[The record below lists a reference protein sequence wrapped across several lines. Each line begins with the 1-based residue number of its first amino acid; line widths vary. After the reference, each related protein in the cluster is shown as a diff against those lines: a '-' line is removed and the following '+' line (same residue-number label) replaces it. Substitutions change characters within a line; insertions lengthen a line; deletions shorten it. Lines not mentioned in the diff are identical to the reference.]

1 VWTLLALVAV
11 VVSYLL
17 NLLIG
22 VLCII
27 VPLLVLPR
35 SGLWGFLLLLFGGVA
50 GITILWSSVPRRQKF
65 KPPGVLLDLAR
76 HPKLA
81 AEIESVATALA
92 EPMPREV
99 YLVLVPNA
107 FVAESGGHGR
117 ILGLGL
123 PLLGALT
130 VSEFRA
136 VLAHEFAHYYS
147 GDTRLG
153 PWLYSARASM
163 VRVLTNLHTGGAS
176 AFLRALTAFVVIRI
190 AYLGV
195 FGAMRL
201 YGKALLRVT
210 NFLSRRQEYRCDELA
225 CHIGGSTAFI
235 KALQSIHVASIAFAP
250 FWKSEIEP
258 AVAAG
263 FCPPLADGF
272 ARFLN
277 APSIKKQTGGKLEQA
292 MSEPRENEFD
302 THPPLAERIR
312 RASGI
317 HGFEGPRE
325 EGMAATLLEDPGQVE
340 AQLIGF
346 AAPAV
351 KVSALRKMDWDTAA
365 SDVYAP
371 LWQAA
376 VTPHLDSLGKGSIGE
391 LPELVLAFQK
401 NGPRIPDPPGML
413 LTRKQREDRTAS
425 ILWMAL
431 SLALIKAGWV
441 LHMQPGQRWIGRENQ
456 RLDPVALISGL
467 RFGTTT
473 PEQWRK
479 LCEGLGISKIPM
491 ASDLDWT

>member
-1 VWTLLALVAV
+1 
-11 VVSYLL
+11 
-17 NLLIG
+17 
-22 VLCII
+22 
-27 VPLLVLPR
+27 
-35 SGLWGFLLLLFGGVA
+35 
-50 GITILWSSVPRRQKF
+50 
-65 KPPGVLLDLAR
+65 
-76 HPKLA
+76 
-81 AEIESVATALA
+81 
-92 EPMPREV
+92 
-99 YLVLVPNA
+99 
-107 FVAESGGHGR
+107 
-117 ILGLGL
+117 
-123 PLLGALT
+123 
-130 VSEFRA
+130 
-136 VLAHEFAHYYS
+136 
-147 GDTRLG
+147 
-153 PWLYSARASM
+153 
-163 VRVLTNLHTGGAS
+163 
-176 AFLRALTAFVVIRI
+176 
-190 AYLGV
+190 
-195 FGAMRL
+195 
-201 YGKALLRVT
+201 
-210 NFLSRRQEYRCDELA
+210 
-225 CHIGGSTAFI
+225 
-235 KALQSIHVASIAFAP
+235 
-250 FWKSEIEP
+250 
-258 AVAAG
+258 
-263 FCPPLADGF
+263 
-272 ARFLN
+272 
-277 APSIKKQTGGKLEQA
+277 

-376 VTPHLDSLGKGSIGE
+376 VTPHLDSLGKGFIGE

-479 LCEGLGISKIPM
+479 LCESLGISKIPL
-491 ASDLDWT
+491 ASDLDWA